1 MHDRRSDLH
10 AGTFTSDR
18 GTADKA
24 KAGQNDF
31 PGSNPQR
38 ENTVNNGIVSHVEGS
53 DRLGNS

>member
-1 MHDRRSDLH
+1 MHDRGPDLH
-10 AGTFTSDR
+10 AGTFTSDG

-31 PGSNPQR
+31 PGGNPQR
-38 ENTVNNGIVSHVEGS
+38 ENTVHNVVISHVEGS